1 MNPDKNQG
9 GLDMKRIAVNMVF
22 SVIGFVLNLGISF
35 FITPYITAQFGAEA
49 YGFVKLANDFSS
61 YASILSIAL
70 NSMASRFI
78 MLERTQGH
86 LQEAQKY
93 YVSVTA
99 ANVVLTG
106 VLMIPSILVVSYLE
120 RLLEIPAGMVAE
132 VKLTF
137 AITFAGFLINLIFST
152 HSNCFYLTNRLDIS
166 ALRDAAGSILKV
178 AAILLLFLTLSPRI
192 SYVALGT
199 LVSTVG
205 MCLCNLFYTKK
216 LTPELKTDLRLFSFR
231 KLWQVLSAGVW
242 NSITR
247 LSQVFSSGLDL
258 LVTNLFV
265 GAEQMGY
272 LSVAKTL
279 PTMIASFNATVAN
292 VFSPNLMMLYAKN
305 DIEGL
310 KRATKLS
317 MRFMC
322 LFVAVPCSILITM
335 GVEFFRLWV
344 PEQPAVLINILSI
357 LTVINSC
364 VTGPMQPLY
373 QIFTVTNKIRQS
385 SIAMIIFGFSSILV
399 TYVFVRFTPL
409 GVYAVA
415 GVSLV
420 GSLLVALFYH
430 LPYSAIYI
438 GLPWH
443 TFFPEIGK
451 SVVSLVLACGVG
463 FAVNAVLTLDSW
475 LMWFVG
481 AAASGL
487 ISVAVNMMLILNAEE
502 RAHLLQMVRN
512 KLKK

>member
-1 MNPDKNQG
+1 M
-9 GLDMKRIAVNMVF
+9 
-22 SVIGFVLNLGISF
+22 
-35 FITPYITAQFGAEA
+35 
-49 YGFVKLANDFSS
+49 
-61 YASILSIAL
+61 
-70 NSMASRFI
+70 
-78 MLERTQGH
+78 
-86 LQEAQKY
+86 
-93 YVSVTA
+93 
-99 ANVVLTG
+99 
-106 VLMIPSILVVSYLE
+106 
-120 RLLEIPAGMVAE
+120 
-132 VKLTF
+132 
-137 AITFAGFLINLIFST
+137 
-152 HSNCFYLTNRLDIS
+152 
-166 ALRDAAGSILKV
+166 
-178 AAILLLFLTLSPRI
+178 
-192 SYVALGT
+192 
-199 LVSTVG
+199 
-205 MCLCNLFYTKK
+205 
-216 LTPELKTDLRLFSFR
+216 
-231 KLWQVLSAGVW
+231 
-242 NSITR
+242 
-247 LSQVFSSGLDL
+247 
-258 LVTNLFV
+258 
-265 GAEQMGY
+265 
-272 LSVAKTL
+272 
-279 PTMIASFNATVAN
+279 
-292 VFSPNLMMLYAKN
+292 
-305 DIEGL
+305 
-310 KRATKLS
+310 LS

-322 LFVAVPCSILITM
+322 LFVAVPCAILITM

-373 QIFTVTNKIRQS
+373 QIFTITNKIRQS

-438 GLPWH
+438 GLPRH

-481 AAASGL
+481 AAAAGL
-487 ISVAVNMMLILNAEE
+487 ISVAVNMMLILNGEE